1 VGSRT
6 KLRNEFVTDRQAGER
21 HGHVTGYFDINLKVV
36 PTPAELWVL
45 LVYHVEDPV
54 RNVEQSLLDQG
65 MRTLR
70 VRNCA
75 EARAAL
81 REPPPPA
88 VLFTDAVLADGTWAD
103 VLKAASAV
111 PRNIPVIVVS
121 RVIDIPLYLDVL
133 ESGAYD
139 FIVPPLASAELAH
152 IVHGALLKVP
162 NRTSAH
168 PNKAGREIPFR

>member
-1 VGSRT
+1 VNFTVS
-6 KLRNEFVTDRQAGER
+6 
-21 HGHVTGYFDINLKVV
+21 
-36 PTPAELWVL
+36 PTPGELRVL
-45 LVYHVEDPV
+45 LVYDKEDPV

-65 MRTLR
+65 MSTLH

-81 REPPPPA
+81 REPAAPA
-88 VLFTDAVLADGTWAD
+88 VLFTDTVLADGTWAD

-111 PRNIPVIVVS
+111 PGSIPVIVVS

-139 FIVPPLASAELAH
+139 FIVPPLASADLAH
-152 IVHGALLKVP
+152 IVGGALLKEP
-162 NRTSAH
+162 NRTSA
-168 PNKAGREIPFR
+168 RR